1 MSYTLN
7 VMKKLKNKNHM
18 RTIKKI
24 ENIRKKN
31 NINWMNLLRLAFK
44 YSPKQTAEIM
54 SKIYIDD
61 SKISKLVKKL
71 SK

>member
-1 MSYTLN
+1 MT
-7 VMKKLKNKNHM
+7 KLKSKNYIKI
-18 RTIKKI
+18 IKKI

-31 NINWMNLLRLAFK
+31 NANWMDLLRPAFK
-44 YSPKQTAEIM
+44 YSPKHAAKIM

-61 SKISKLVKKL
+61 NKISKLVKKL